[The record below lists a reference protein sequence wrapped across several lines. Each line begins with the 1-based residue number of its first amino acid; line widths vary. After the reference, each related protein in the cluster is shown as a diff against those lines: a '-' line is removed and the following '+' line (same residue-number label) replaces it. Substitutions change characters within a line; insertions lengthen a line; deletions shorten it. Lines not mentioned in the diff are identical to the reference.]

1 MSFKF
6 TNKGGSDRDENSG
19 SGLHGNQHQSPK
31 IHHLSAEIWTPDE
44 LQRAFPGMLDHAVL
58 QHHTVVLE
66 VPHPLL
72 RLLSDKSHDKT
83 CLLVELQG
91 NKTGMRYAVLT
102 MQAADTQL
110 AVVAPFAS
118 KLVRKWLLQALERD
132 GRFRF
137 LLEASDSAY
146 VAVLDVPYLG
156 ERPDA
161 ASLPASLDVAPD
173 AGGPHSGQLH
183 RAELRAVVR
192 IAEMEGYD
200 ASLIND
206 VITRERYV
214 VVVQP
219 ADWPPGASADGSMDE
234 ASGTDIVQSQVL
246 H

>member
-1 MSFKF
+1 MS
-6 TNKGGSDRDENSG
+6 
-19 SGLHGNQHQSPK
+19 QAPK
-31 IHHLSAEIWTPDE
+31 IHQVPAVIWTPSD
-44 LQRAFPGMLDHAVL
+44 LQQAFPDMKNLPDF
-58 QHHTVVLE
+58 QYHTVVFE
-66 VPHPLL
+66 VSHPLL

-91 NKTGMRYAVLT
+91 NKTGTRYAVLT

-137 LLEASDSAY
+137 LLSAADSEEL
-146 VAVLDVPYLG
+146 AVMNVPYLG

-161 ASLPASLDVAPD
+161 ASLQASLEASAD
-173 AGGPHSGQLH
+173 AGAQHSGQLH
-183 RAELRAVVR
+183 IAELRAVVG
-192 IAEMEGYD
+192 IAEMQGYD
-200 ASLIND
+200 ATLIDD
-206 VITRERYV
+206 VITRERHV

-234 ASGTDIVQSQVL
+234 ASGTDIVQCQLL

>member
-1 MSFKF
+1 MS
-6 TNKGGSDRDENSG
+6 
-19 SGLHGNQHQSPK
+19 QSPK

-44 LQRAFPGMLDHAVL
+44 LQRALPGMLDHAVL

-137 LLEASDSAY
+137 LLSAADSEGL
-146 VAVLDVPYLG
+146 AVMNVPYLG

-161 ASLPASLDVAPD
+161 ASLQASLEASAD
-173 AGGPHSGQLH
+173 AGAQHSGQLH
-183 RAELRAVVR
+183 IAELRAVAG
-192 IAEMEGYD
+192 IAEMQGYD
-200 ASLIND
+200 ATLIDD
-206 VITRERYV
+206 VITRERHV

-219 ADWPPGASADGSMDE
+219 ADWPPAASADGSTADD
-234 ASGTDIVQSQVL
+234 AVTLIVQNRSL